1 MDKIKE
7 YFTKTINIFRD
18 FRVVH
23 LGLVDWIKRHGFKI
37 ILGVFVAIIAVT
49 VIKDRTGVKIKT
61 ISVGDRKIE
70 VEVVKSVE
78 ARALGLSGRDSLC
91 DGCGMLFIF
100 PQEGF
105 HGIWMKAMKFDID
118 ILWINAGK
126 IIGITR
132 SVPAPGP
139 GGGLP
144 SYQPP
149 QVADVVLEVPS
160 GWALKNG
167 ISTGD
172 LVKY

>member
-1 MDKIKE
+1 MDKVKE
-7 YFTKTINIFRD
+7 YFTKTINTFRD

-23 LGLVDWIKRHGFKI
+23 LGLVDWIKRHAFKI
-37 ILGVFVAIIAVT
+37 ILGVFAAIISVT
-49 VIKDRTGVKIKT
+49 VIKNFTEVKIKT

-70 VEVVKSVE
+70 AEVVKSE
-78 ARALGLSGRDSLC
+78 EERALGLSGRDSLC

-100 PQEGF
+100 PQASF
-105 HGIWMKAMKFDID
+105 HGIWMKEMKFDID

-139 GGGLP
+139 GDGLP

-149 QVADVVLEVPS
+149 QAIDVVLEVPS

-167 ISTGD
+167 ISVGD

>member
-23 LGLVDWIKRHGFKI
+23 LGLVDWIKRHAFKI
-37 ILGVFVAIIAVT
+37 ILGVFAAIIAVT

-61 ISVGDRKIE
+61 ISVGDRKVE
-70 VEVVKSVE
+70 VEVVKSAE
-78 ARALGLSGRDSLC
+78 ERALGLSGRDSLC

-100 PQEGF
+100 PQAGF
-105 HGIWMKAMKFDID
+105 HGIWMKEMRFDID
-118 ILWINAGK
+118 IFWINADR

-167 ISTGD
+167 ISIGD